1 MLVNWY
7 KLDGNGED
15 SCGRGPVTN
24 EGSYSE
30 FNGEVVSNNARRIFF
45 TPMDGDFTITAEIY
59 RRNMVADWCVDMS
72 LSESFS
78 WGTGDGGT
86 GCIWYHPSGRDLII
100 NLGTSQKYIAPI
112 IQQWYT
118 AQISREGDELSCY
131 INGILVHTANYKLP
145 TIRQVHFFNAGS
157 YQTGGGYVKNVK
169 IYNRATIYNYHNLF
183 NNGTAIYGIKKG
195 AE

>member
-59 RRNMVADWCVDMS
+59 RRGAVADWCVDMS
-72 LSESFS
+72 LLESFG
-78 WGTGDGGT
+78 WGTSDGGT
-86 GCIWYHPSGRDLII
+86 GCIWYHPSGGDLII

-131 INGILVHTANYKLP
+131 INGILIHTATYKLP
-145 TIRQVHFFNAGS
+145 TISQVHFFNAGS
-157 YQTGGGYVKNVK
+157 YQTGGVC
-169 IYNRATIYNYHNLF
+169 
-183 NNGTAIYGIKKG
+183 KKC
-195 AE
+195 